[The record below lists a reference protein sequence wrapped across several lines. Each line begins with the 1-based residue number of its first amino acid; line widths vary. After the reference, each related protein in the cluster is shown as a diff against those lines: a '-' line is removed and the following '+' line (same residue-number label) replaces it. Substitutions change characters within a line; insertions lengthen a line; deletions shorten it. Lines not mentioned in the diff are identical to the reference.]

1 MKNRTRMNVI
11 HEWGNSKSLNT
22 QLLKLHKSCVC
33 LACVRSN
40 GAVELNRLKHP
51 RKIKHFT
58 LAAIKIEKARE
69 RERERTKRES
79 AREWEKEKE
88 RERERANSTQ
98 RCYTNCVSHAAS
110 FIWFCSADLLASEYF
125 LFHNILAKQRNW
137 LENRCECVSVL
148 HELVSECYPK
158 VVL

>member
-58 LAAIKIEKARE
+58 LAAIKIERARE
-69 RERERTKRES
+69 REREKETETEREQKERARANEKKRK
-79 AREWEKEKE
+79 REKEKG
-88 RERERANSTQ
+88 RTAHNVVIRIVSAMRPLLFDFVRQTFWQANTFYSIIYSPSNGTGWKIDA
-98 RCYTNCVSHAAS
+98 NV
-110 FIWFCSADLLASEYF
+110 
-125 LFHNILAKQRNW
+125 
-137 LENRCECVSVL
+137 
-148 HELVSECYPK
+148 
-158 VVL
+158 